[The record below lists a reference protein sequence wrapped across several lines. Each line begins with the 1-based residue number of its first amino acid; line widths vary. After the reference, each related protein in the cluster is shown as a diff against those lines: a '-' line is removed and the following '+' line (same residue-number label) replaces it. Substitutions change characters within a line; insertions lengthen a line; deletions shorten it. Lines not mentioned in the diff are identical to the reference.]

1 MDKVRSYPSVVSLL
15 EALSRN
21 GLGAPVFLMI
31 GLLMIIV
38 PLPALVLD
46 VGFTFNIALSIVV
59 LLAVIYAAK
68 PMDFSVFPSILL
80 VATLLRLALNV
91 ASTRVVLLKGH
102 SGDDAAGQVI
112 ESFGNFVVGGNY
124 AVGFVVFAILVI
136 INFVVVTKGAGR
148 VSEVSARFT
157 LDALPG
163 KQMAID
169 ADLNAGII
177 EQGEAKRRREEVVAE
192 ADYYGSMDGAS
203 KFVRGDAIAGLLILS
218 INIVGGLVIGV
229 FQHDMAVGDA
239 FERYTLLTIGDGLVA
254 QIPSLVLSTAAALM
268 VTRASVGGELSDE
281 IVGQL
286 LKGGRALA
294 IAAVVLGLFG
304 LIPGMPNVVFLALA
318 AAAGYLAWRNVKS
331 GAREETD
338 RKRNDEAASRQRVEE
353 EIGWKDVPVIDAVGM
368 EVGYRLIPLVDKAR
382 DGRLLG
388 KIKSVR
394 RKLSKDLGFLMP
406 PVHIRDNLELDPGA
420 YRVSVNG
427 VVSAEVIVYPDREL
441 AINPGEV
448 YGDVK
453 GIVGVDP
460 AFGLPALWIE
470 NIEREHAQACGY
482 TVVDVPTVIATHLN
496 QVYVSHAA
504 ELFGHEEAQE
514 LLDRLSNSAPRLVQD
529 TIPNTVSLRIFV
541 KVLQNL
547 LLEGVPLRDM
557 RRVVEALA
565 DSGTNTQDVALLT
578 NAVRTGLK
586 RHIVQEIF
594 GIRNELPVLTLDGQ
608 LEQILLQGG
617 QMGGDSGPI
626 VEPGLAK
633 RLQQSMAESV
643 ERREIDGEPA
653 VLLVS
658 DGLREMISKFARLS
672 APGLRVLSFGEIPDD
687 RRIRI
692 VSTVA
697 V

>member
-1 MDKVRSYPSVVSLL
+1 MHSIVKQL
-15 EALSRN
+15 EGLARN
-21 GLGAPVFLMI
+21 GLGAPVFLVV
-31 GLLMIIV
+31 GLCMVIV

-46 VGFTFNIALSIVV
+46 FGFTFNITLSIIV
-59 LLAVIYAAK
+59 LLAVIYTAK

-80 VATLLRLALNV
+80 VTTLLRLALNV

-102 SGDDAAGQVI
+102 SGDDAAGHVI

-124 AVGFVVFAILVI
+124 TVGFVVFAILVI

-169 ADLNAGII
+169 ADLNAGIVD
-177 EQGEAKRRREEVVAE
+177 QVEAKRRREEVVAE

-203 KFVRGDAIAGLLILS
+203 KFVRGDAIAGLLILV

-229 FQHDMAVGDA
+229 AQHDMAVGDA

-268 VTRASVGGELSDE
+268 VTRASVGGELSEE
-281 IVGQL
+281 IVSQL
-286 LKGGRALA
+286 FKNSRVVGISAC
-294 IAAVVLGLFG
+294 VLGLLG
-304 LIPGMPNVVFLALA
+304 LIPGMPNVVFLTLA
-318 AAAGYLAWRNVKS
+318 AVTGYVAWRNSKAGDKRQDELKEGESPDALVK
-331 GAREETD
+331 G
-338 RKRNDEAASRQRVEE
+338 EE
-353 EIGWKDVPVIDAVGM
+353 EIGWRDVPSMDSVGM
-368 EVGYRLIPLVDKAR
+368 EVGYRLIPLVDRGR

-388 KIKSVR
+388 KIKGVR

-406 PVHIRDNLELDPGA
+406 PIHIRDNLELDPGA

-427 VVSAEVIVYPDREL
+427 VVVAEVVVQPDREL

-453 GIVGVDP
+453 GIVGEEP

-470 NIEREHAQACGY
+470 GIDREHAQSCGY

-496 QVYVSHAA
+496 QIYLNHCS

-514 LLDRLSNSAPRLVQD
+514 LLDRLSNTAPRLVQD
-529 TIPNTVSLRIFV
+529 TIPGTVSLRVFV

-547 LLEGVPLRDM
+547 LGDGVPLRDV
-557 RRVVEALA
+557 RRIVEALA
-565 DSGTNTQDVALLT
+565 DHGLESQDVSVLT
-578 NAVRTGLK
+578 NGVRAALK

-617 QMGGDSGPI
+617 RVGGDSGPV
-626 VEPGLAK
+626 VEPNLAR
-633 RLQQSMAESV
+633 RLQKSMAESV
-643 ERREIDGEPA
+643 ERREIEGEPA

-658 DGLREMISKFARLS
+658 DGLREIVARFARLS
-672 APGLRVLSFGEIPDD
+672 APGLRVLSFAEIPED
-687 RRIRI
+687 RRVRI
-692 VSTVA
+692 VATVGA
-697 V
+697 